1 MRNQLITLTLFTFI
15 VAVSF
20 CSIAVASLQDGLIVY
35 WSFDE
40 SDGTTASDVLGS
52 GNEATLA
59 GGASWDPAGGKIGG
73 ALKLDGSADSAAE
86 DSKGADYINGLS
98 AFSVSVWVKS
108 TSVDSDRG
116 IFHGID
122 PAGGDDVF
130 TLRYD
135 AKGWA
140 GGGTNVIKAGIDTT
154 GGKQQYESASGVQTT
169 EWQHLV
175 LTWSSGEQLALY
187 IDGKL
192 DEPTDNQDATEG
204 GIKDVT
210 KFLIGKGG
218 KDANASWNGLIDE
231 IHLYNRVLE
240 EAEISS
246 LASGVNVTPVE
257 ARGKL
262 ATVWGSLKR

>member
-1 MRNQLITLTLFTFI
+1 M
-15 VAVSF
+15 
-20 CSIAVASLQDGLIVY
+20 
-35 WSFDE
+35 
-40 SDGTTASDVLGS
+40 
-52 GNEATLA
+52 
-59 GGASWDPAGGKIGG
+59 
-73 ALKLDGSADSAAE
+73 KLDGSGSSAE
-86 DSKGADYINGLS
+86 DTNGLNYINGLD

-122 PAGGDDVF
+122 PDGGDVVF

-140 GGGTNVIKAGIDTT
+140 GGGTNVIKAGINTT
-154 GGKQQYESASGVQTT
+154 GGAQQYESASGVQTT

-175 LTWSSGEQLALY
+175 VTWSSGNQLALY
-187 IDGKL
+187 IDGSA

-204 GIKDVT
+204 EITDAT
-210 KFLIGKGG
+210 KFVIGKGG

-231 IHLYNRVLE
+231 VHLYNRVLE
-240 EAEISS
+240 TAEITS

-262 ATVWGSLKR
+262 ATVWGNLKR